1 MSVNI
6 DRILREKY
14 RQASEARRLSGTR
27 RLTGRQPKFTREE
40 AARLIAERNAGR
52 SIMSLARE
60 HRTSQS
66 VIARYVRYGFEPA
79 MWRG

>member
-1 MSVNI
+1 MSNRDI
-6 DRILREKY
+6 NRILREKY
-14 RQASEARRLSGTR
+14 RHNSGPRRLSGR
-27 RLTGRQPKFTREE
+27 RPKFTREQV
-40 AARLIAERNAGR
+40 ARLIADRNAGR

-79 MWRG
+79 RWSA

>member
-14 RQASEARRLSGTR
+14 RHNSTR
-27 RLTGRQPKFTREE
+27 RIGGRRPKFTREE
-40 AARLIAERNAGR
+40 VARLIAQRNAGR
-52 SIMSLARE
+52 SILSLARE

-66 VIARYVRYGFEPA
+66 VIARYVREGFEPA
-79 MWRG
+79 RWESR